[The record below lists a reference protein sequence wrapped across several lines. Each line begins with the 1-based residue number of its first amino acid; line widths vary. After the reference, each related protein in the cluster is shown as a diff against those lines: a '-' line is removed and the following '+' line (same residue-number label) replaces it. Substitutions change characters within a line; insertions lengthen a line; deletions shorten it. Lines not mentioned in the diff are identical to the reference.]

1 MGRRGWV
8 PPCLRCLDRLVP
20 NLISIRSGLDAHTG
34 KGLGPV
40 RGPQKVA
47 LFSQAGLVVLEG
59 ALQECLRPHKILS
72 TARALV
78 IDAEENISTNPSSGF
93 Y

>member
-1 MGRRGWV
+1 M
-8 PPCLRCLDRLVP
+8 
-20 NLISIRSGLDAHTG
+20 
-34 KGLGPV
+34 
-40 RGPQKVA
+40 A
-47 LFSQAGLVVLEG
+47 LFSQASLVVLEG